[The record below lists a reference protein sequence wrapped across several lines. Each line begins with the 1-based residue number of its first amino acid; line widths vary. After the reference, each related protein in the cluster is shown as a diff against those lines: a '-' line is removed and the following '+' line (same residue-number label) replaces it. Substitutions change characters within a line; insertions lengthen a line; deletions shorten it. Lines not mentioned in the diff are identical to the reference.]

1 MRRFLSLT
9 LAFALVVGMAALL
22 PRGCQR
28 ARERVMLTLIRDSE
42 RPIDI
47 ADADPLVFRFRP
59 TPVRVLALI
68 DLHSAASTTERVSF
82 LPPPGSDR
90 YAWAAA
96 VCPNW
101 SSRCLDATP
110 ARSVTDV
117 TYGQVPEGLLQI
129 EPADGPP
136 PALREGRLYGLAL
149 IGEKLF
155 VLTVFYRDGDGI
167 HVMEGARFA
176 ESVIRGERRA
186 VHRFLAHP

>member
-1 MRRFLSLT
+1 MRRFLSLG
-9 LAFALVVGMAALL
+9 LAFVAVLALVALL

-28 ARERVMLTLIRDSE
+28 ARERVMLALIHDSE
-42 RPIDI
+42 RPVDI
-47 ADADPLVFRFRP
+47 ADGDPVAFRFRP

-90 YAWAAA
+90 YAWAVA
-96 VCPNW
+96 VCPTW

-110 ARSVTDV
+110 TLSLAEV
-117 TYGQVPEGLLQI
+117 TYGEVPEGLQQI
-129 EPADGPP
+129 EPVGGPP
-136 PALREGRLYGLAL
+136 ASLQEGHLYGLAL

-155 VLTVFYRDGDGI
+155 ALTVFYRDGDGI
-167 HVMEGARFA
+167 HVMEGRRFA

-186 VHRFLAHP
+186 VHRFVRRP